1 METKTFLRVTG
12 AVAAALWIGSLF
24 LPALATCPGAN
35 EQWYDGYYLLLFG
48 MFGVSFGILG
58 WYANIPFIAAVAML
72 LRGTVPN
79 IFLSGVA
86 LVLALSTFNH
96 LRLAPDEG
104 HMDPVCARGPG
115 FWMWLCA
122 VVIVFSV
129 SAWTGFKQTRTST

>member
-12 AVAAALWIGSLF
+12 VVAAALWIGSLF

-58 WYANIPFIAAVAML
+58 WYANMPFIAAVAML

-79 IFLSGVA
+79 IFLSGWRWFWRSA
-86 LVLALSTFNH
+86 PLVISG
-96 LRLAPDEG
+96 LRPMRGIWTRSARAVPVSGCGFAP
-104 HMDPVCARGPG
+104 
-115 FWMWLCA
+115 
-122 VVIVFSV
+122 S
-129 SAWTGFKQTRTST
+129 